1 MCGWSDASPLASCPE
16 LEYLE
21 MFSTECTDLKPL
33 AGLKNLK
40 HLNVAGIVGLED
52 ISPLYDLTQLE
63 RLYIG
68 SMNRV
73 PWEQCEE
80 FQKRVPNC
88 EIDTL
93 VYDDPTGGHWRW
105 DSEGNI
111 VDRYYLLRM
120 QFGHTGTTSFP
131 SPGTTR
137 SMSPSDHHKKEETTM
152 KNAEF
157 LQPVLAAAHAAC
169 C

>member
-1 MCGWSDASPLASCPE
+1 ME
-16 LEYLE
+16 
-21 MFSTECTDLKPL
+21 
-33 AGLKNLK
+33 
-40 HLNVAGIVGLED
+40 LED
-52 ISPLYDLTQLE
+52 ITPLYGMTQLE

-88 EIDTL
+88 EFDTM

-105 DSEGNI
+105 DSEGNQ

-120 QFGHTGTTSFP
+120 QFDQYDDDVYSFKWNDPLYGDYTG
-131 SPGTTR
+131 
-137 SMSPSDHHKKEETTM
+137 
-152 KNAEF
+152 
-157 LQPVLAAAHAAC
+157 
-169 C
+169 